1 MSEENGTLG
10 TSILLFL
17 LGAAAGAA
25 VVALVTPKSGP
36 DLREE
41 IKDLAWK
48 LKRSAK
54 ESGTAIRSVWASED
68 EAKHEEPGA

>member
-1 MSEENGTLG
+1 MSDENGTLG
-10 TSILLFL
+10 TNLLLFL

-41 IKDLAWK
+41 IKDLAQK
-48 LKRSAK
+48 LKRKTK
-54 ESGTAIRSVWASED
+54 ESKTALRSVWASED
-68 EAKHEEPGA
+68 EPEPKEPGA